1 MCMTVPLAPEDLR
14 SCLKHPST
22 VIATA
27 AGLIEYAD
35 RGTGETLLAVHGT
48 LGGCDQGLVS
58 TEFFRVNGFR
68 IIAPSRPGYLRTPL
82 ATGSSPEQQGDA
94 LAALLDAIGLEK
106 TVVFAGSGGGP
117 AAYALASKHPD
128 RVTRLVQIDSVCM
141 QIPALRFASLTARD
155 PALRLQLW
163 FLRHATISL
172 LKMLLRRFGQA
183 TAQQA
188 AARAA
193 SLASDPVRIAQ
204 LESILMASTGWKHRR
219 DGFFNDSTTFTSMAP
234 LNLQDV
240 TCPVLI
246 MHGTGDATVPPEN
259 AEYAHQQIA
268 DSQLYWM
275 KGSHV
280 AFFLEEADTAPG
292 FALEWLRG
300 INPAQGSSRTTR

>member
-1 MCMTVPLAPEDLR
+1 MTVPLEPEDLR
-14 SCLKHPST
+14 SCLNYPSS

-48 LGGCDQGLVS
+48 LGGFDQGLVS

-68 IIAPSRPGYLRTPL
+68 IIAPSRSGYLRTPL
-82 ATGSSPEQQGDA
+82 STGSSPEQQGDA
-94 LAALLDAIGLEK
+94 LAALLDAIGLEN
-106 TVVFAGSGGGP
+106 TAVFAGSGGGP
-117 AAYALASKHPD
+117 AAYALAARHPN
-128 RVTRLVQIDSVCM
+128 RVSRLVQVDSLCM
-141 QIPALRFASLTARD
+141 RVPALRFASLSARD
-155 PALRLQLW
+155 PALHMQLW
-163 FLRHATISL
+163 FLRHVTIPL

-183 TAQQA
+183 TAQEA
-188 AARAA
+188 ADRAA
-193 SLASDPVRIAQ
+193 SLAADPIRIAQ

-219 DGFFNDSTTFTSMAP
+219 DGFFNDSTTFKSMDP
-234 LNLQDV
+234 LSLQDIASP
-240 TCPVLI
+240 TLI

-268 DSQLYWM
+268 GSQLYWM

-300 INPAQGSSRTTR
+300 IAPEQGLSPRAT